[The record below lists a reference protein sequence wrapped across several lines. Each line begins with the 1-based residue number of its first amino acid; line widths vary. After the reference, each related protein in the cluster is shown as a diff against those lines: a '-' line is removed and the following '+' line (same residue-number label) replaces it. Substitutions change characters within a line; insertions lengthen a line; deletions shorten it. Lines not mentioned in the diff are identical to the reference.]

1 MDDEATTKTPA
12 LRASSAPSQPV
23 QPIEAHK
30 RIDAGIKRGPRKSV
44 NRQPRAALT
53 GKFLSPLAPGQREL
67 IIEDWLI
74 SIRAGQ
80 STADV
85 AARYGITARAIQFWL
100 LADPR
105 AEQARGDLIAGELAR
120 TLDDMRAPA
129 NPADDSPLRIARARE
144 EFRAWSW
151 IAERRQARLYGQ
163 QMRVDGD
170 AVAAPTINIV
180 VQTKQSAAQHD
191 VTPQV
196 VHDVDVSDAT

>member
-67 IIEDWLI
+67 IIEDWLS

-105 AEQARGDLIAGELAR
+105 AEQARADLIAGELAR
-120 TLDDMRAPA
+120 TLDEMRVPD
-129 NPADDSPLRIARARE
+129 NPADDTPLRLARARE

-151 IAERRQARLYGQ
+151 IAERRLARLYGQ
-163 QMRVDGD
+163 QNQVVPPG
-170 AVAAPTINIV
+170 AAPVLNITV
-180 VQTKQSAAQHD
+180 VQAPQNALQHD
-191 VTPQV
+191 VTPHV
-196 VHDVDVSDAT
+196 VHEVDVSDAT